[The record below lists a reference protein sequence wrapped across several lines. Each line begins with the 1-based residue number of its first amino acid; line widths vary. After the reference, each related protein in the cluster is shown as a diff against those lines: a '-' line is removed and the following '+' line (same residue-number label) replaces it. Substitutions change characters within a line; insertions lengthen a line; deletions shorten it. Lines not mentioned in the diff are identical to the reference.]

1 MATVMMKKGTKVPPE
16 FIESFKDNFDL
27 VDEDKDGHISRE
39 EAAVLFRG
47 LGQTPT
53 DADLAEAI
61 RALPAKV
68 SFEDFVKWFGLNY
81 KHPVD
86 EIEIAKAF
94 RVFDLSNSGVLPVSK
109 FRELLGTLGDGM
121 NKDEI
126 EEIIKEVPV
135 DSRGNFD
142 YVMFARKL
150 AEGPKGCPHL
160 ISKE

>member
-1 MATVMMKKGTKVPPE
+1 MATVMMQKGTKVPPE
-16 FIESFKDNFDL
+16 FIESFRENFDL
-27 VDEDKDGHISRE
+27 VDEDKDGQISRE
-39 EAAVLFRG
+39 EAGVLFRG

-61 RALPAKV
+61 RALPFKV
-68 SFEDFVKWFGLNY
+68 SFEDFVNWFGLNY
-81 KHPVD
+81 KDPVG

-126 EEIIKEVPV
+126 EEIIKEIPA